1 MYLLL
6 LCFGA
11 LLAAGAFLILSDLLN
26 VPTLATEK
34 AVLTVSGQTGRNA
47 KSTETLIWGLAEK
60 LSKLIRMDGFKR
72 RKLAAQLKAADIRLT
87 PETYLARAWVKAGLI
102 ALLILPV
109 LLILPLLTP
118 VVLFLAVAVWFREI
132 RQADEIVRQKRE
144 EIEAELP
151 RFVSTIAQEL
161 KASRDV
167 LNILTSY
174 RKNAGPT
181 MTRELSVTIADMA
194 SGNEETALTRW
205 EIRIGSTML
214 SDAVRGLI
222 AVLRGDNGVTYFE
235 MLSMTFKQLELQ
247 RLKLTAMKQPGRIH
261 KYSFY
266 LLGCFLLIYFGILGY
281 EIMHGFGKLF

>member
-1 MYLLL
+1 MYLILF
-6 LCFGA
+6 CFGA

-26 VPTLATEK
+26 MPTLAAEK
-34 AVLTVSGQTGRNA
+34 AVLTVSGQSGCNT
-47 KSTETLIWGLAEK
+47 KSMETVILGLAEK
-60 LSKLIRMDGFKR
+60 LSKLIRLDGFKR
-72 RKLAAQLKAADIRLT
+72 RKLTAQLKAADIHLT
-87 PETYLARAWVKAGLI
+87 PETYLAKAWVKAGLI

-109 LLILPLLTP
+109 LLILPLLAP

-132 RQADEIVRQKRE
+132 RQADELVRQKRE
-144 EIEAELP
+144 EIESELP

-167 LNILTSY
+167 LNILTNY

-181 MTRELSVTIADMA
+181 MKRELSVTIADMA

-247 RLKLTAMKQPGRIH
+247 RLKLDAMKQPGKIH
-261 KYSFY
+261 KYSFF

-281 EIMHGFGKLF
+281 EILHGFGKLF